1 MSDAIP
7 VAGASVGAVEPEIA
21 KFTPAKAWTPD
32 LAQKGYVAIVRPFL
46 DYYST
51 LKPYSLTS
59 GEALFVIHL
68 MRFKWGESAPYPSYK
83 KLSKLMGVSVKMARR
98 YAQALEQ
105 KKLLVRTAR
114 KGRPNRFDLRPLFEA
129 LEKRIDQSSTQRQI
143 PTAPQ
148 PAQSQA
154 GSEQQVSA

>member
-1 MSDAIP
+1 MSQTVSVSPIPGDADQ
-7 VAGASVGAVEPEIA
+7 SVPSG
-21 KFTPAKAWTPD
+21 KFSPAKAWSPQ
-32 LAQKGYVAIVRPFL
+32 LAEKGYVAIVRPFL

-68 MRFKWGESAPYPSYK
+68 MRFKWGEGAPFPSYK
-83 KLSKLMGVSVKMARR
+83 KLARLMGVSAKMARR

-105 KKLLVRTAR
+105 KKLLVRNAR

-129 LEKRIDQSSTQRQI
+129 LEKRIELEAAARR
-143 PTAPQ
+143 PTRAAKPVH
-148 PAQSQA
+148 ATD
-154 GSEQQVSA
+154 SEARAAA